1 MQLLLMDVQ
10 WGQDGD
16 RRVARG
22 GRGVANWDGSGLA
35 FSAGGAH
42 GNEVWSKVVIADLF
56 GTRERSDGV
65 VVDA

>member
-1 MQLLLMDVQ
+1 M
-10 WGQDGD
+10 
-16 RRVARG
+16 
-22 GRGVANWDGSGLA
+22 ANWDGSGLA